1 MNKELLIK
9 FITRPKVYMTVGA
22 ILLVGII
29 VLVFG
34 QSLDEAKAT
43 VQDLWQWTQGF

>member
-1 MNKELLIK
+1 MNKELLIR
-9 FITRPKVYMTVGA
+9 FMSRPKVYMTVGA

-34 QSLDEAKAT
+34 QSLDEAKVT
-43 VQDLWQWTQGF
+43 VENLWKWTQGF

>member
-1 MNKELLIK
+1 MNKELLLK
-9 FITRPKVYMTVGA
+9 FITRPKVYMTIGG

-34 QSLDEAKAT
+34 QSLDEAKET
-43 VQDLWQWTQGF
+43 VQDLWKWTQGF